1 MPSVCSLELIISRC
15 LRMNNIQGGFFS
27 YKDFRQSLNQPPVN
41 ARLWTGSELA
51 NMRQSLEDSEID
63 IVALAHD
70 NSTAGCKLT
79 PGMAVSMQWLKPG
92 TTLNGHAHAW
102 WHLFIIQSG
111 SGVLTLDEA
120 DEVSVNC
127 GDVLLVPAW
136 TRHGFVN
143 TSATESLT
151 MLNMSNMPQMALL
164 SNAADVMV

>member
-1 MPSVCSLELIISRC
+1 
-15 LRMNNIQGGFFS
+15 MNNIQGGLFS

-41 ARLWTGSELA
+41 ARVWKGDELTG
-51 NMRQSLEDSEID
+51 MRQNLKDSEVD

-70 NSTAGCKLT
+70 DSTEGCKLT

-92 TTLNGHAHAW
+92 TTLNGHAHSW

-111 SGVLTLDEA
+111 SGALTLGDA
-120 DEVSVNC
+120 DAVNVSP

-143 TSATESLT
+143 TSATEPLA
-151 MLNMSNMPQMALL
+151 MLNMSNMPQMAQL
-164 SNAADVMV
+164 SSAADATV

>member
-1 MPSVCSLELIISRC
+1 
-15 LRMNNIQGGFFS
+15 MNNIQGEFFP
-27 YKDFRQSLNQPPVN
+27 YKDFRQSLNRPSVN
-41 ARLWTGSELA
+41 ARVWKGGELA
-51 NMRQSLEDSEID
+51 DMRQSLEASEID

-70 NSTAGCKLT
+70 NSIEGCKLT

-92 TTLNGHAHAW
+92 TELNGHAHSW

-111 SGVLTLDEA
+111 NGALTLGDAEA
-120 DEVSVNC
+120 VNVSP

-143 TSATESLT
+143 TSATESLA

-164 SNAADVMV
+164 SNAADAMA

>member
-1 MPSVCSLELIISRC
+1 
-15 LRMNNIQGGFFS
+15 MNNIQGGFFS
-27 YKDFRQSLNQPPVN
+27 YKEFRQSLNRPSVN
-41 ARLWTGSELA
+41 ARVWKDGELA
-51 NMRQSLEDSEID
+51 DIRQSLEASEID

-70 NSTAGCKLT
+70 NSTEGCKLT

-92 TTLNGHAHAW
+92 TELNGHTHSW

-111 SGVLTLDEA
+111 SGELTLGDAEA
-120 DEVSVNC
+120 VKVNA

-136 TRHGFVN
+136 TPHGFVN
-143 TSATESLT
+143 TSATESLA